1 MKNIIIYLSLCIAST
16 NYSQT
21 KSTLKKDEK
30 EKLEAINDY
39 FKTIVKDSNRVVFIA
54 QEKLNSNLTLEI
66 FKQNFIQAIDLKGN
80 IEPDTHLFNEK
91 DWKKF
96 KKQNQDPP
104 IQDNRIWDTHKYWG
118 KNDFSHSQLIFES
131 MNTKTGI
138 ELIIEKY
145 DKSDVCI
152 YSFSE
157 PMYYLNKKYLIF
169 TNLKICISGGSK
181 FVVVMKKIKGKWI
194 RTHEAFNPNE
204 TY

>member
-1 MKNIIIYLSLCIAST
+1 MAYT

-21 KSTLKKDEK
+21 KSNLKLDEK

-39 FKTIVKDSNRVVFIA
+39 FETIVKDSNKEVFIA
-54 QEKLNSNLTLEI
+54 REKINSNYTLEI
-66 FKQNFIQAIDLKGN
+66 FKQNEIQAIDLKGN
-80 IEPDTHLFNEK
+80 RTPDTKLFNEK

-104 IQDNRIWDTHKYWG
+104 IQDNRIWDNHKYWT
-118 KNDFSHSQLIFES
+118 KNDFRHSKTIFES
-131 MNTKTGI
+131 MNKKPGI
-138 ELIIEKY
+138 ESIMEKY
-145 DKSDVCI
+145 KKYDICV

-157 PMYYLNKKYLIF
+157 PMYYQNKKYLVF
-169 TNLKICISGGSK
+169 TNLKIYSSGGNP

-204 TY
+204 IQ

>member
-39 FKTIVKDSNRVVFIA
+39 FITIVKDSNRVVFIA

-157 PMYYLNKKYLIF
+157 PMYYLNKKHLIF

-181 FVVVMKKIKGKWI
+181 FVVIMKKIKGKWI